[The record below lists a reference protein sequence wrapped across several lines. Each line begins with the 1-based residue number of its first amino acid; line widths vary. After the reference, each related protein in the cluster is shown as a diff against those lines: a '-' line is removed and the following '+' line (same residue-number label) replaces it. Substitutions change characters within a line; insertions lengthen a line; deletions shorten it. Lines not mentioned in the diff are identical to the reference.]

1 MAGGRLKA
9 VPSLPAQAPG
19 HGAWPSARCAAENGP
34 EVRSLKRDIEG
45 GSRKAGASG
54 EEGGRVMNLEMFVM
68 WVVVGLM
75 GGWLAGIVM
84 KGGGYGRIWDLVIG
98 LAGSIMGS
106 VIFRGLEI
114 SPGAGLFALIV
125 VAFIGA
131 AVMIVAQRKFLHA
144 RA

>member
-1 MAGGRLKA
+1 
-9 VPSLPAQAPG
+9 
-19 HGAWPSARCAAENGP
+19 
-34 EVRSLKRDIEG
+34 
-45 GSRKAGASG
+45 
-54 EEGGRVMNLEMFVM
+54 MNLEMFVM

-84 KGGGYGRIWDLVIG
+84 KGGGYGRIWDLVLG

-125 VAFIGA
+125 VAFVGA
-131 AVMIVAQRKFLHA
+131 AVMIVAQRKFWHA
-144 RA
+144 HA

>member
-1 MAGGRLKA
+1 
-9 VPSLPAQAPG
+9 
-19 HGAWPSARCAAENGP
+19 
-34 EVRSLKRDIEG
+34 
-45 GSRKAGASG
+45 
-54 EEGGRVMNLEMFVM
+54 MNLEMFVM

-84 KGGGYGRIWDLVIG
+84 KGGGYGRIWDLVLG
-98 LAGSIMGS
+98 LAGSVMGS

-114 SPGAGLFALIV
+114 SPGAGLFALIG

-131 AVMIVAQRKFLHA
+131 AVMIVAQRQFWHA

>member
-1 MAGGRLKA
+1 
-9 VPSLPAQAPG
+9 
-19 HGAWPSARCAAENGP
+19 
-34 EVRSLKRDIEG
+34 
-45 GSRKAGASG
+45 
-54 EEGGRVMNLEMFVM
+54 MNLEIFVM

-75 GGWLAGIVM
+75 AGWLAGIVM
-84 KGGGYGRIWDLVIG
+84 KGGGYGRIWDLVLG

-114 SPGAGLFALIV
+114 SPEAGLFALIV

-144 RA
+144 HA